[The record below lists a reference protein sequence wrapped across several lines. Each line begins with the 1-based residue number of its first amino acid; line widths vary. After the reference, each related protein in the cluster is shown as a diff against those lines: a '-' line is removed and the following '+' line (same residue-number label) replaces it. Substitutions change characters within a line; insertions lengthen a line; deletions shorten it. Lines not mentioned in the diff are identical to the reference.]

1 VVTAPAD
8 PDSTVI
14 FHVLAAVPE
23 GSGPRL
29 KGLTFRIEYDPER
42 LTLADFGP
50 CIGDLDNGAFELAGA
65 GWPESATGTAIVFEY
80 PRTDPLVTCYW
91 FAGYVNST
99 GDSTFF
105 GVTAHPDPALAGTF
119 GDGSIPSS
127 LDPVAEYGWLG
138 FGYAGSAPCP
148 LSVGNDQPEG
158 DSDEEQSEGEGDF
171 PEQEDD
177 GWEEDIEGGC
187 AGLNI
192 PSTRSRCTSCPTR
205 SSSTPTKRSP
215 SRSNRWSSSC
225 PDWRNVCGRRVP

>member
-105 GVTAHPDPALAGTF
+105 GVTAHPDPALAGTSVMAASRHR
-119 GDGSIPSS
+119 SIPSPS
-127 LDPVAEYGWLG
+127 T
-138 FGYAGSAPCP
+138 AGSVSATPGPPRARCRWAMT
-148 LSVGNDQPEG
+148 SRRETATKSRVRAKAT
-158 DSDEEQSEGEGDF
+158 F
-171 PEQEDD
+171 
-177 GWEEDIEGGC
+177 
-187 AGLNI
+187 
-192 PSTRSRCTSCPTR
+192 RSRRMTVGKKISKAAVR
-205 SSSTPTKRSP
+205 
-215 SRSNRWSSSC
+215 
-225 PDWRNVCGRRVP
+225 G